1 MNFFSFYAQSD
12 PGASFKRSV
21 TETAMLDKTVV
32 SKIKITR
39 GQILP
44 KEILDVA
51 KQDIRAI
58 KLIAQLTLKAV
69 LPSYRYL

>member
-12 PGASFKRSV
+12 PEDSFKRV
-21 TETAMLDKTVV
+21 AAEIAMPDKNVV
-32 SKIKITR
+32 SKIRTTQ

-51 KQDIRAI
+51 KQDIGAI
-58 KLIAQLTLKAV
+58 KLILEAV
-69 LPSYRYL
+69 LLGYGYL